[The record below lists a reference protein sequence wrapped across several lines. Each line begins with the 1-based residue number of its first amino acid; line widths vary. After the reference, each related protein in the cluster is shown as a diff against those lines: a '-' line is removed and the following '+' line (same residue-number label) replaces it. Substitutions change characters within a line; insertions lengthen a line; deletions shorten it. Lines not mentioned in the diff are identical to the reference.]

1 MKKLVRIILLTL
13 VGLIIIFII
22 MIKLTGKEIYDVYL
36 KDFKILEN
44 NKTILINVG
53 TSSRGGY
60 IRKMK
65 KTTGSDN
72 THLTFYSTYG
82 FNLKMGSSET
92 YKIKLNDNTNE
103 IYFYIGNNK
112 YKRVLLKD
120 INTNTWIKDNSN
132 EIHSELNDLK
142 NVTIS
147 IKNGTLTEE
156 KAVIIIKGINECDEL
171 YKIDKYEDEKW
182 KEVKEIID
190 DYESNYPLH
199 TRNENGQIE
208 LDINW
213 SSRYGKLEKGK
224 YRIVK
229 ELAKGKYNSVEFTID

>member
-1 MKKLVRIILLTL
+1 MSQS
-13 VGLIIIFII
+13 FI
-22 MIKLTGKEIYDVYL
+22 G
-36 KDFKILEN
+36 
-44 NKTILINVG
+44 
-53 TSSRGGY
+53 
-60 IRKMK
+60 IRN
-65 KTTGSDN
+65 S
-72 THLTFYSTYG
+72 
-82 FNLKMGSSET
+82 
-92 YKIKLNDNTNE
+92 
-103 IYFYIGNNK
+103 GNNK

-171 YKIDKYEDEKW
+171 YRIDKYEDEKW

-199 TRNENGQIE
+199 TRNKNGQIE